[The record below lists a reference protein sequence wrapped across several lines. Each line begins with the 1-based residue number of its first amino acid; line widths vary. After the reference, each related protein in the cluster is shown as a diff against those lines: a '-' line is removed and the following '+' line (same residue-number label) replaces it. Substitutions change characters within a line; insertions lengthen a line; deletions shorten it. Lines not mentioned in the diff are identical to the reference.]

1 MANFNKAFNFRGGF
15 QVDEDTFLVR
25 GQNVGIGSS
34 VPAERLD
41 VDGVVKARGLIVDST
56 DTVAI
61 TSVYVGFVSA
71 TEIQAGIFTGTPENG
86 GIATYYG
93 DGVNLLN
100 LPTSQW
106 LDIDVGLGFT
116 SIYAQG
122 NVGVDTTDPRYAF
135 QVGGVPFKTKTG
147 PFLEAQDGI
156 GIEDGNMYFSG
167 IVSARYKPSLEKQGF
182 VGYGSYIHTLNATE
196 LTTGAIPPN
205 AYDDLIITEE
215 VRAPRLTGIASTA
228 ISVTPD
234 ATLSFDTAVA
244 NELKALNRFI
254 STEGYVQIGTDE
266 DVSYVGDIEV
276 VKSTDKSRIYSISSD
291 DTSFIMVGQERQAG
305 SNRQFGGLRK
315 GLLPSQPATGDT
327 DLDIVNYDTGNL
339 NYYLHSGSGGQGAT
353 TGKFRWL
360 YGQRNIVL
368 MDLDKDGRLSLPTNA
383 LVTDAL
389 FTVGGNS
396 QFNGDVTISGSGELS
411 CVGVATFGSDVTVF
425 GELNAGTIV
434 LSGIV
439 TFTGVDAGSVLVGA
453 DPTLGGSGATI
464 QPNLSNFH
472 NKLTVTESTGDVS
485 VTDNL
490 DVGGLVDANTIN
502 CVGFTFSGNVVGPAG
517 FLIASDGSL
526 TAPTITAT
534 TNITAGGIIDG
545 DSIVG
550 LTGNITTL
558 TIGDLNGT
566 RVDVSE
572 VETDSLNVVN
582 TSTVNDLSAQ
592 SIETLSFLTDTATVS
607 TLDVTDA
614 NVTTLHAG
622 IGTKVDVSDNLNL
635 QGNDIESVG
644 EITADTVTADFVDS
658 FDGEYGTG
666 GGNKVKIEYQ
676 QRTFGS
682 DTLPAI
688 VFEMFDS
695 SNVSLGQTF
704 FQLFTLEE

>member
-25 GQNVGIGSS
+25 GKNVGIGSS

-71 TEIQAGIFTGTPENG
+71 TEIQAGIYTGTPENG

-147 PFLEAQDGI
+147 PFLEPQDGI
-156 GIEDGNMYFSG
+156 GIEDGNIYFSG

-266 DVSYVGDIEV
+266 DVSSVGDIEV
-276 VKSTDKSRIYSISSD
+276 VKTTDDSRIYSISAD
-291 DTSFIMVGQERQAG
+291 GTSFIMVGQERQTG
-305 SNRQFGGLRK
+305 GNRQFGGLRK
-315 GLLPSQPATGDT
+315 GLLPSQPATGET
-327 DLDIVNYDTGNL
+327 DLDIVNYDIGNL
-339 NYYLHSGSGGQGAT
+339 NYYLHSGSGGQNAT

-368 MDLDKDGRLSLPTNA
+368 MDLDKDGRLTLPTNA

-396 QFNGDVTISGSGELS
+396 QFNRDVTISDSGELS
-411 CVGVATFGSDVTVF
+411 CVGIATFGNDVTIF
-425 GELNAGTIV
+425 GELSVGTLT

-439 TFTGVDAGSVLVGA
+439 TFTGVDADTVLVGS
-453 DPTLGGSGATI
+453 DPTLGGSGVKI
-464 QPNLSNFH
+464 EPSFSNFH

-485 VTDNL
+485 VTSNL
-490 DVGGLVDANTIN
+490 DVGGLVDTNTIN
-502 CVGFTFSGNVVGPAG
+502 CVGFTFSGNIVGPAG
-517 FLIASDGSL
+517 FLVASDGSL
-526 TAPTITAT
+526 TAPTVNAITDINANGT
-534 TNITAGGIIDG
+534 ITGG
-545 DSIVG
+545 SIVG
-550 LTGNITTL
+550 LSGDITTL
-558 TIGDLNGT
+558 TVDELLGD
-566 RVDVSE
+566 RVNVTDIDTSTLDVTGS
-572 VETDSLNVVN
+572 
-582 TSTVNDLSAQ
+582 STVNDLSAQ
-592 SIETLSFLTDTATVS
+592 SIETLSLVTGVVTTS
-607 TLDVTDA
+607 TLEVTDA
-614 NVTTLHAG
+614 YVTTLHAG
-622 IGTKVDVSDNLNL
+622 IGTQIDTTENLNL
-635 QGNDIESVG
+635 QGNNVVG
-644 EITADTVTADFVDS
+644 VGTIVTSTIHSNYVNGD
-658 FDGEYGTG
+658 EYGVG
-666 GGNKVKIEYQ
+666 SGRKLKIEYD
-676 QRTFGS
+676 QRNFAGS
-682 DTLPAI
+682 SLPAI
-688 VFEMFDS
+688 VFEMFNS
-695 SNVSLGQTF
+695 SGVSLGQTY
-704 FQLFTLEE
+704 FQLYT